1 VRLALKLLALAVAG
15 LGSLTW
21 LTFEIGGLAGAAG
34 PLSKTYAVEAEFAD
48 ATGLF
53 AGDEVRMAGVRIG
66 RVEEIAV
73 EAGTAVVAI
82 AVDRSIE
89 LPAEVRLELRWQD
102 LLGRRFI
109 QAVPPRRE
117 GLPTLAGPALE
128 AGSRIPGDRT
138 RSAADLGALL
148 DGLDPTLRTLD
159 TDGMNRVMT
168 ALAAVLEDRDRE
180 VAHAI
185 SSSAE
190 LTTRL
195 RGRADV
201 MGETLGQLATVVDTV
216 ARRDQQVEAL
226 LTELADASTSMSG
239 QAAGLGDAIADG
251 GEMAALLEEVLA
263 ANDED
268 LDAILDQLSTV
279 TGTIA
284 ERDEELSEGLRTL
297 AWTSAALIRA
307 TNHGDWLQVYGRGF
321 GVVNTYYPE
330 PRVGPD
336 TGDVGPDDTEGPAPL
351 LDQPHLL
358 EDTELPDERLGPL
371 RVGPGEDEDGDEEAS
386 PGDRLQDPLGAPMRG
401 GGR

>member
-1 VRLALKLLALAVAG
+1 MRLALKLLALAVAG

-34 PLSKTYAVEAEFAD
+34 PLSSTYTIEGEFAD

-66 RVEEIAV
+66 RVEDVAV
-73 EAGTAVVAI
+73 EGGSAVVSI
-82 AVDRSIE
+82 AVDRSVE
-89 LPAEVRLELRWQD
+89 LPEEVRLELRWQD

-109 QAVPPRRE
+109 QAVPPSRD
-117 GLPTLAGPALE
+117 GVPTLAGPVME
-128 AGSRIPGDRT
+128 PETRIPSDRT

-159 TDGMNRVMT
+159 TEGMNRVMT
-168 ALAAVLEDRDRE
+168 VLAAVLEDRDRE

-185 SSSAE
+185 TSSAE
-190 LTTRL
+190 LTSRL

-201 MGETLGQLATVVDTV
+201 MGETLDHMATVVDHI
-216 ARRDQQVEAL
+216 AQRDEQVDAL
-226 LTELADASTSMSG
+226 LAELAEASTSMSG

-251 GEMAALLEEVLA
+251 GEMAALLEQVLA
-263 ANDED
+263 ANDDD
-268 LDAILDQLSTV
+268 LEVALEQLATI

-284 ERDEELSEGLRTL
+284 DHEDELSEGLRTL

-336 TGDVGPDDTEGPAPL
+336 TSDVGPDDTESPEPL
-351 LDQPHLL
+351 LEQPHLL
-358 EDTELPDERLGPL
+358 EDTELPEERIGPL
-371 RVGPGEDEDGDEEAS
+371 RVGPGENGDEDE
-386 PGDRLQDPLGAPMRG
+386 PTDRLRDPLGAPARG
-401 GGR
+401 GAR